1 MSVDPERLQES
12 ELSSFGYVIRLG
24 APGQVE
30 RKQFLL
36 RLLAQVS
43 RLDAQWGS
51 ALRESAVETLANL
64 TESYTFAEID
74 FVLRRAF
81 LRSSSSEGGR
91 DPVAL
96 HHFEKILA
104 DTPPQAV
111 QIFDQVAAAG
121 VTSGDV
127 SFGDAAPAAGQD
139 TLKKKAEEK
148 EKKKP
153 KGDSKDPMES
163 IFGWC
168 NFWLPDS
175 MHLPPVVWAMIFFGI
190 LAHLMA
196 RTTYQPYNRRDRR
209 AKGGPGGSRSL
220 FSDMPAGAGGQFGSD
235 FESLLGGLGSMSGGM
250 SGSMSGNMPGMPGM
264 PGMSGM
270 P

>member
-1 MSVDPERLQES
+1 AATAAALSSGKPVVVIVESLETAPFAAVRIRRCLREVAVAEGAGSAVFVVATMSVDPERLQES

-163 IFGWC
+163 IFG
-168 NFWLPDS
+168 
-175 MHLPPVVWAMIFFGI
+175 
-190 LAHLMA
+190 
-196 RTTYQPYNRRDRR
+196 
-209 AKGGPGGSRSL
+209 
-220 FSDMPAGAGGQFGSD
+220 
-235 FESLLGGLGSMSGGM
+235 
-250 SGSMSGNMPGMPGM
+250 
-264 PGMSGM
+264 
-270 P
+270 